1 MLNTIRRKLAQLKA
15 DTGGNAI
22 LLVAVGIPML
32 IGAGGAAVDITQW
45 YTWKRELQQ
54 ATDQGAMAAAWAL
67 SNTSMRDKYTTRGR
81 QDYNNNL
88 ALTKGF
94 ATEVSFRLAS
104 YSNGNNNSVIASA
117 SATKT
122 LPFSSFLMGRGI
134 TVYATSQASFRA
146 GTNYSACLISTGET
160 GTTFEVGGNANV
172 QARCGLAAL
181 SCSDDAIVIDASAI
195 VVTDSIATCG
205 TASVPIA
212 NESVVADELGSGVLS
227 DQYADLTPPDNPTAR
242 TYACS
247 TGSNKQASPS
257 AGTYTG
263 GLVVKCRTTFAAG
276 IYVIKGGDLD
286 LTANY
291 TITGTNVMFVLKDGA
306 TVKLGGSGNANTI
319 SLTPMQASDFTALG
333 YSATM
338 ASRYANML
346 IFEDRNNNPSGD
358 HIINGN
364 STSLF
369 QGTIYLPDG
378 TARLNGTSS
387 ISSTCLQI
395 SAYKINIL
403 GNAYLDTR
411 CTTNNTNSAGTSV
424 AKVSLVA

>member
-1 MLNTIRRKLAQLKA
+1 MLNTIRRKFAQLKA

-67 SNTSMRDKYTTRGR
+67 SNTSMRDKYTTRGQ
-81 QDYNNNL
+81 QDYQNNL

-94 ATEVSFRLAS
+94 ASNAAFRLAS
-104 YSNGNNNSVIASA
+104 YSNGTQNSVIASA
-117 SATKT
+117 SATKS
-122 LPFSSFLMGRGI
+122 LPFSSFLTGHGV
-134 TVYATSQASFRA
+134 TVFATSQAAFRA
-146 GTNYSACLISTGET
+146 GTNYSACLQSIGDT
-160 GTTFEVGGNANV
+160 GTTFTIGGNANV
-172 QARCGLAAL
+172 QAHCGLAAM
-181 SCSDDAIVIDASAI
+181 SCSADALVIDASAT

-205 TASVPIA
+205 TASVPTA
-212 NESVVADELGSGVLS
+212 NQSVVSDNLGSGVLS
-227 DQYADLTPPDNPTAR
+227 DQFADLTPPDNPTPR
-242 TYACS
+242 TYVCS
-247 TGSNKQASPS
+247 TGSNKQASPVP
-257 AGTYTG
+257 GTYQG
-263 GLVVKCRTTFAAG
+263 GLSVHCKTTFAAG

-286 LTANY
+286 LTGNY
-291 TITGTNVMFVLKDGA
+291 TVTGTNVMFVLKDGS
-306 TVKLGGSGNANTI
+306 TLKLGGSGNNNTI
-319 SLTPMQASDFTALG
+319 SLTPMQAADFTALG

-346 IFEDRNNNPSGD
+346 IFEARDNNPPGD

-395 SAYKINIL
+395 SAWKINIL

-411 CTTNNTNSAGTSV
+411 CNSNNTNGAGTST
-424 AKVSLVA
+424 AKVTLVA

>member
-94 ATEVSFRLAS
+94 ATDVTFRLAS
-104 YSNGNNNSVIASA
+104 YSNGTNNSVIASA
-117 SATKT
+117 SATKS
-122 LPFSSFLMGRGI
+122 LPFSSFLTGRGV
-134 TVYATSQASFRA
+134 TVFANSQASFRA
-146 GTNYSACLISTGET
+146 GTNFSACLTSLGET
-160 GTTFEVGGNANV
+160 GTTFEIGGNANV
-172 QARCGLAAL
+172 QAHCGLAAL
-181 SCSDDAIVIDASAI
+181 SCSNDALVIDASAT
-195 VVTDSIATCG
+195 VVTDSIVTCG
-205 TASVPIA
+205 TASVPA
-212 NESVVADELGSGVLS
+212 VNQSVVAEVGEGVLS
-227 DQYADLTPPDNPTAR
+227 DQYADLVPPNNPTAR

-247 TGSNKQASPS
+247 TGNNKQASPS
-257 AGTYTG
+257 PGTYTG
-263 GLVVKCRTTFAAG
+263 GLQVKCKTTFAAG
-276 IYVIKGGDLD
+276 IYVVKGGDLD

-306 TVKLGGSGNANTI
+306 TLKLGGSGNGNTL
-319 SLTPMQASDFTALG
+319 SLTPMQAADFTALG

-346 IFEDRNNNPSGD
+346 IFEDRNNNPPGD

-364 STSLF
+364 SNSLF

-395 SAYKINIL
+395 SAFKIKIL

-411 CTTNNTNSAGTSV
+411 CNSNQTNSAGTSI
-424 AKVSLVA
+424 AKVNLVA